1 MHTFEGH
8 PPELRRLFFIELW
21 ERFSY
26 FGLAALLVLFMTSS
40 LEEGGLGWSTDKALL
55 VKAAYGSGIYLLAI
69 PCSLLADRWLGSAS
83 SVFLGAVFIV
93 IGHATLAVPL
103 GFTFIA
109 GLAFVAVGTSFLKP
123 SLNGLVGDLYR
134 ADLAPMKKA
143 GMALF
148 YMSISIG
155 GLFGPLVLGYLRLAP
170 FATPT
175 AGWHIAFGAAAFGM
189 AIALCLFIGFWRGHR
204 RAKPP
209 APTSGWL
216 IAWVFIGSS
225 ILLWLLVWG
234 TDRPGLMWALYAL
247 IPISALLLALR
258 ATTRKQAVWMVML
271 AISTSVSVVVGQM
284 VSGLTLVIKGHVEP
298 AVFGWTFPIE
308 LFPGMFSGFIILF
321 TLLISGITKKKPD
334 ILNYGNVFTIG
345 VVCIAVALGIIGI
358 SLSAAGGAKVSAWAI
373 IASYVFKA
381 AAEALIIPLALSLM
395 HDVSTEDDKSLTM
408 AIWFLGAGLG
418 VNMAK
423 MLGLSMGQSA
433 PELGAFF
440 NHEAMAAAF
449 LALVLWFISPWL
461 ARTASEIKLAHEN
474 SGSNS

>member
-1 MHTFEGH
+1 MYTFKGH
-8 PPELRRLFFIELW
+8 PAELRRLFFIELW

-40 LEEGGLGWSTDKALL
+40 LDEGGLGWTTDKALL

-69 PCSLLADRWLGSAS
+69 PCSMLADRWLGAAT
-83 SVFLGAVFIV
+83 SVFLGAIMIV

-103 GFTFIA
+103 GFTFIV
-109 GLAFVAVGTSFLKP
+109 GLSFVAIGTSFLKAP
-123 SLNGLVGDLYR
+123 LNGLVGDLYR
-134 ADLAPMKKA
+134 GDLAPMKKA
-143 GMALF
+143 GMSLF

-155 GLFGPLVLGYLRLAP
+155 GLLGPLVLGYLRTSP
-170 FATPT
+170 FVTRA
-175 AGWHIAFGAAAFGM
+175 AGWHVAFGAAALGM
-189 AIALCLFIGFWRGHR
+189 TVALCLFIGFWRNYK

-209 APTSGWL
+209 NSKNFWP
-216 IAWVFIGSS
+216 IAGAFMGSAG
-225 ILLWLLVWG
+225 LLWLLVWG

-247 IPISALLLALR
+247 IPVSALLLAMR
-258 ATTRKQAVWMVML
+258 AGREKPAVWMVML
-271 AISTSVSVVVGQM
+271 AISTSISAVVGQM

-308 LFPGMFSGFIILF
+308 FFPGIFSGFIILF
-321 TLLISGITKKKPD
+321 AFMISKIPGKKAD

-345 VVCIAVALGIIGI
+345 ASCIAIALGIIGFA
-358 SLSAAGGAKVSAWAI
+358 LSASGDAKISAWVI
-373 IASYVFKA
+373 ISSYVFKA

-423 MLGLSMGQSA
+423 MLGLSMGTEA
-433 PELGAFF
+433 LELGAFF
-440 NHEAMAAAF
+440 NYEAAAVAL
-449 LALVLWFISPWL
+449 LALALWFISPWL
-461 ARTASEIKLAHEN
+461 ARTVAQIKSSKESPSQEL
-474 SGSNS
+474 